1 MSDQPDGRALL
12 EVARRTLLDKVLPA
26 LPPDKTYDVLMI
38 ASAMAIAARELAS
51 GAARRDAGKEAVAA
65 FWRASGCAGHAPG
78 DEAGLAAAIRGRRI
92 PESAQAALHGL
103 LLALARSRLMLA
115 NPKYPHD

>member
-51 GAARRDAGKEAVAA
+51 GAARRDAGKEAD
-65 FWRASGCAGHAPG
+65 APG

>member
-51 GAARRDAGKEAVAA
+51 GA
-65 FWRASGCAGHAPG
+65 PG